1 MSIVNILLQLM
12 NQFPIIFVI
21 ILLKILGITGLIML
35 VPVWAMLK
43 VASDADDMEEEYLR
57 RALEFKEKKED

>member
-1 MSIVNILLQLM
+1 MT
-12 NQFPIIFVI
+12 

-43 VASDADDMEEEYLR
+43 VASDADDMEEEYFR
-57 RALEFKEKKED
+57 RVLEFKEKKED

>member
-1 MSIVNILLQLM
+1 MIV
-12 NQFPIIFVI
+12 
-21 ILLKILGITGLIML
+21 LLKILGITGLIMA

-57 RALEFKEKKED
+57 RALKYK